1 MKKQLLTV
9 ALLTIVCIHSFS
21 QILFEKGY
29 FISASNQ
36 KIDCLIK
43 NMDWKRN
50 PVEFEYKLTQS
61 AMLQTATIETVKEFG
76 INGVSKYTRA
86 MVKID
91 RSSDNINSM
100 SSERN
105 PVFLEKRLFLK
116 VLVEGE
122 ASLFLYEDKNLTR
135 FFFKNKDSEVEQLVF
150 KRYRLNNKIGKN
162 EYYKQQL
169 LNNFKSQNLSS
180 NDVRYIK
187 YNRKDLEQFFIT
199 ANNQTGTE
207 YSSYNSV
214 EKKELFNLSLRPGL
228 NASSLAV
235 QNASSDFRNVDFE
248 NKYGLRLGIEAE
260 FILPYYKNKWT
271 IITEPTFQYYSST
284 KSETKNIS
292 GGELISEVNYQ
303 SIEIPVGV
311 RHYFYL
317 NEKSKFFVNVSYI
330 FDFSS
335 NSSIEFTRNDGSL
348 LSKLEIE
355 PRRNLA
361 LGIGYKFKDKYGL
374 ELRYLTDRELLG
386 SHVQWS
392 SEYRTFSVI
401 FGYSLF

>member
-1 MKKQLLTV
+1 M
-9 ALLTIVCIHSFS
+9 HSFS
-21 QILFEKGY
+21 QILFEDGY
-29 FISASNQ
+29 FISTSNQ

-50 PVEFEYKLTQS
+50 PGEFEYKLTQS
-61 AMLQTATIETVKEFG
+61 AMIQTATIETVKEFG
-76 INGVSKYTRA
+76 IGGISKYIRA
-86 MVKID
+86 IVKID

-105 PVFLEKRLFLK
+105 PVFHEERLFLK

-135 FFFKNKDSEVEQLVF
+135 FFFKNKDSEIEQLVF
-150 KRYRLNNKIGKN
+150 KRYRLNNKIVQN

-169 LNNFKSQNLSS
+169 LNNFESQNLSS

-187 YNRKDLEQFFIT
+187 YNRKDLEQFFIK

-228 NASSLAV
+228 NVSNLAV
-235 QNASSDFRNVDFE
+235 QNASSDFRNVDFG

-260 FILPYYKNKWT
+260 FILPYYKNKWG
-271 IITEPTFQYYSST
+271 IITEPTYQYYSST
-284 KSETKNIS
+284 KSETKDIS

-335 NSSIEFTRNDGSL
+335 NSSVEFTRNDGSL

-401 FGYSLF
+401 FAYSLF